1 MGEENR
7 ARELEAV
14 VRGIKFYN
22 GIQELRT
29 FVHVGFSREITN
41 SYTTKSVLVHIKKS
55 NEILGHLE
63 RTIAAPIAD
72 IMDEKFPELIIKGS
86 VSVCMGDVFLSI
98 YLILK
103 LQDLYFRK
111 SFQLSLIMKK
121 ATGDTNTEQQI
132 YFSVYVHIPHTCPL

>member
-7 ARELEAV
+7 ARELLSLEAV

-111 SFQLSLIMKK
+111 RV
-121 ATGDTNTEQQI
+121 
-132 YFSVYVHIPHTCPL
+132 FSYLW